1 MKRCLVLIAMPWSCK
16 HDDFAPLGHASL
28 ISSLKLEGKLIVEE
42 IIQPVGDGEFLV
54 ENLSNQVM
62 TLANGI
68 PNEKIDVGVGVY
80 VWNDKQAK
88 EFLRSLR
95 ANGFHGRIILGG
107 PQITYAGEG
116 LERIYPEA
124 DIFIRGY
131 AEKALCVLTRSNR
144 CPQIRGVHYAGE
156 EDLCLQADTNLQ
168 DLPSPW
174 LNKSIQLNKNSSVR
188 WETQRG
194 CPFRCSFCQHRQPDA
209 RIPIAVIE
217 TSRINSE
224 IALFCESKV
233 RRISVLDPV
242 FNMNPNYA
250 LQILEQFSL
259 HNFQGEIA
267 LQCRAEMIDEKFLN
281 AAKKLNVTLEFGLQS
296 IHKREYLA
304 AGRPNNMKKVEQVL
318 RDVQFHKIKNEVSL
332 IYGLPEQTLESFKSS
347 VDWCLRMGVP
357 VIKAY
362 PLLLLRGTE
371 LERQQEKWSYVV
383 KEEDFPMVVGSST
396 FNLSDFEDMEKIA
409 NGLSKT
415 EYNHPESLQK
425 LMYSNVDVSDCSN
438 ASRLR
443 ALGKGL

>member
-1 MKRCLVLIAMPWSCK
+1 MKRCLILIAMPWTCK

-28 ISSLKLEGKLIVEE
+28 VSSLKFEGNLNVEE
-42 IIQPVGDGEFLV
+42 IIQPVCDGEFLA
-54 ENLSNQVM
+54 EALSNQVM

-68 PNEKIDVGVGVY
+68 PTENIDVGVGVY
-80 VWNDKQAK
+80 VWNDKQVK
-88 EFLRSLR
+88 ELLRSLR
-95 ANGFHGRIILGG
+95 ANCFKGRIILGG

-116 LERIYPEA
+116 LEQIYPEA

-131 AEKALCVLTRSNR
+131 AEKALCAITRSHG
-144 CPQIRGVHYAGE
+144 QLQVRGVHYADKG
-156 EDLCLQADTNLQ
+156 DLCLQAETNLR
-168 DLPSPW
+168 DIPSPW
-174 LNKSIQLNKNSSVR
+174 LNKNIQLNKSSSVR

-209 RIPIAVIE
+209 RTPIAIIE
-217 TSRINSE
+217 ASRINSE

-242 FNMNPNYA
+242 FNMDPNHA
-250 LQILEQFSL
+250 LQILKQFSL
-259 HNFQGEIA
+259 HNFQGEIS
-267 LQCRAEMIDEKFLN
+267 LQCRAEMVDEEFLN
-281 AAKKLNVTLEFGLQS
+281 AAEKLNITLEFGLQS

-318 RDVQFHKIKNEVSL
+318 RNVQFRKIKNEVSL
-332 IYGLPEQTLESFKSS
+332 IYGLPEQTLESFQSS
-347 VDWCLRMGVP
+347 VDWCLRMGVS
-357 VIKAY
+357 VVKAY

-371 LERQQEKWSYVV
+371 LERQKEQWSYEV
-383 KEEDFPMVVGSST
+383 KEGDFPMVVGSSS

-409 NGLSKT
+409 NALSNT
-415 EYNHPESLQK
+415 EHNHPESLQE
-425 LMYSNVDVSDCSN
+425 LMTSNSHAVSCSN